1 MEISHRTLRPAMT
14 PITTMI
20 FDLDG
25 TLVQT
30 EKLKAQSYAHAA
42 VELCPDT
49 LPEDDVI
56 AAFGEVVGLPRRE
69 VARHLVARFGLAER
83 SLAAAPGFG
92 VDTAW
97 QAFVQIRLR
106 HYNELIADPA
116 VIRAHRWNHNIELL
130 TMARDRSCKT
140 ALATMSHCAE
150 AAHVLEVLELRR
162 QFDFVATRDDVTHG
176 KPDPEIYLLVANE
189 LKSMP
194 AQCLV
199 IEDSPTGIAA
209 AVGAGMRCV
218 AVATPFTRDALHA
231 SGLID
236 ERWIVDD
243 PADLTTVVAQRYST
257 EGP

>member
-1 MEISHRTLRPAMT
+1 MS
-14 PITTMI
+14 
-20 FDLDG
+20 
-25 TLVQT
+25 
-30 EKLKAQSYAHAA
+30 
-42 VELCPDT
+42 PDT
-49 LPEDDVI
+49 LPEYDVI

-69 VARHLVARFGLAER
+69 VARHLVARCRLEER

-97 QAFVQIRLR
+97 RAFVQILLR
-106 HYNELIADPA
+106 HYNELVADPA
-116 VIRAHRWNHNIELL
+116 GIRAHRWNHNIELL
-130 TMARDRSCKT
+130 AMARHRSCKT

-150 AAHVLEVLELRR
+150 ADRVLDVLELRS
-162 QFDFVATRDDVTHG
+162 QFDSVATRDDVAHG

-189 LKSMP
+189 LKSTP

-199 IEDSPTGIAA
+199 VEDSPTGVAA

-231 SGLID
+231 GGLID

-243 PADLTTVVAQRYST
+243 PAELTTVVAQRYST